1 MQFIVG
7 ATHQYT
13 RKLNSG
19 CVWNRAV
26 SCLPTYE
33 GGEVGLAM
41 QYTIRQSKIAL
52 KQTLTL
58 KLGVTLVLTVRNSGY
73 MHVLWDECEY
83 SCYGINSGQ
92 YSSLFD
98 N

>member
-1 MQFIVG
+1 MHGGMQSVAGDCGLVLRVLGFNWNMQFVVD

-41 QYTIRQSKIAL
+41 QYNELQKPN
-52 KQTLTL
+52 L
-58 KLGVTLVLTVRNSGY
+58 KLGKARLP
-73 MHVLWDECEY
+73 
-83 SCYGINSGQ
+83 
-92 YSSLFD
+92 
-98 N
+98 